1 MNNGKVKISN
11 LESVLKTALNK
22 LEKLSKIWGSG
33 ELEDKRTLQ
42 KTLFPDGIFYDAK
55 NYQYLTRNT
64 NKFIELVA
72 CLSMNCEDIKKEDSQ
87 KMLEKSSLVPGSRLE
102 LPTSGL

>member
-1 MNNGKVKISN
+1 MPF
-11 LESVLKTALNK
+11 ALNK
-22 LEKLSKIWGSG
+22 LEKLSKIWSSG

-55 NYQYLTRNT
+55 NNQYLTRNT

-72 CLSMNCEDIKKEDSQ
+72 CLSMNCEDIKKEDYQ
-87 KMLEKSSLVPGSRLE
+87 YLIEKSSLVLGNGIEPSLALLRTGF
-102 LPTSGL
+102 